1 MPEFCNRNTK
11 ALVFYEK
18 GKTFTILTLNGTVP
32 ILEVVILKP
41 CILYAGGV
49 ALRLWFSPTNA
60 CKCVDLDEDFPL
72 GTRGPGNEKSDSAIY
87 DLILSQFPH

>member
-1 MPEFCNRNTK
+1 MM
-11 ALVFYEK
+11 
-18 GKTFTILTLNGTVP
+18 
-32 ILEVVILKP
+32 VILWFQSSLRSKRFQSSRRTRAET
-41 CILYAGGV
+41 LATQASFDHAGGV

-60 CKCVDLDEDFPL
+60 CKCVDQEGDFPL